1 MIVGE
6 SPRDANG
13 FELVASADEVRRMDH
28 AAMSELGVE
37 GLVLME
43 LAGAAAARAI
53 RVRLGGLSGKA
64 VILCGAG
71 NNGGDGYV
79 VARHLAMMG
88 FAVRTLALAEPRA
101 GTDADTNRRIWQRLL
116 EADAQSPAPRHEH
129 RVAERGATA
138 RMRHFLGHANV
149 IVDALFGTGLTR
161 PLEGAALELVMAA
174 NEAQHGL
181 KVALDLPSGLCASTG
196 RILGDT
202 IAVDL
207 TVTFG
212 AMKRGLLLGDGPRV
226 AGEVEVV
233 AIWPTPAIEAV
244 GASMRRATVESMARL
259 VPHRS
264 PEGHKGT
271 FGHVAVLGGVRGM
284 DGAAILS
291 ARGAARS
298 GAGLVTWVA
307 PRSMGSLAVGSQADG
322 TLEVERPPE
331 LMRADWGPGAPL
343 PTRANVLVCGP
354 GLGRSEDARA
364 LWEVALSDAR
374 PVVLDADGLNL
385 LSEAPRTR
393 ERWIL
398 TPHPLEA
405 ARLLGTSVE
414 VVQADRVAAAQTLAD
429 RYGAVVILKGAR
441 SLVAAPTPAAH
452 VPVLVDVAEP
462 ALAVGGSGDVLAG
475 LVGGLMAQ
483 GLGDW
488 DAALLGT
495 WTHAHAGRDAGL
507 GQGSRGVFASEIA
520 DRVPAVLSELEA
532 SR

>member
-1 MIVGE
+1 MITGD

-13 FELVASADEVRRMDH
+13 FELVASADEVRRMDR
-28 AAMSELGVE
+28 AAIDEFGVD

-53 RVRLGGLSGKA
+53 RLRLGGLGGKA

-88 FAVRTLALAEPRA
+88 FAVRTLALAEPKA
-101 GTDADTNRRIWQRLL
+101 GTDADKNWRVWRRLL
-116 EADAQSPAPRHEH
+116 ETDAKSSNPRHEH

-149 IVDALFGTGLTR
+149 IVDGLFGTGLTR
-161 PLEGAALELVMAA
+161 PLEGAALELVGAA

-196 RILGDT
+196 RRLGD
-202 IAVDL
+202 AFGADL
-207 TVTFG
+207 TLTFG
-212 AMKRGLLLGDGPRV
+212 AMKRGLVLGDGPRV

-233 AIWPTPAIEAV
+233 AIWPVPAIEAV
-244 GASMRRATVESMARL
+244 GASMRLATAEAMARL
-259 VPHRS
+259 VPQRP

-271 FGHVAVLGGVRGM
+271 FGHVAVLGGVRGL

-298 GAGLVTWVA
+298 GVGLVTWVA
-307 PRSMGSLAVGSQADG
+307 PRSSGPQAEG
-322 TLEVERPPE
+322 PHEVERPPE
-331 LMRADWGPGAPL
+331 LMRQDWEPGASL
-343 PTRANVLVCGP
+343 AARANVVVCGP

-364 LWEVALSDAR
+364 LFEAALADTR
-374 PVVLDADGLNL
+374 PLVMDADGLNL

-393 ERWIL
+393 ESWVL

-405 ARLLGTSVE
+405 ARLLATSVE
-414 VVQADRVAAAQTLAD
+414 VVQADRVAAAQALAD
-429 RYGAVVILKGAR
+429 RFGAVVILKGAR
-441 SLVAAPTPAAH
+441 SLVAAPVSMSR

-483 GLGDW
+483 GLGAL

-520 DRVPAVLSELEA
+520 DRVPSILSELEA